1 MTDKDIVG
9 TLESFRSLPQL
20 LKSTQDTLAQT
31 NATLMS
37 VATILSKI
45 APGQVTSMTVSP
57 NQATPTSQA
66 PQTPPAPGTF
76 EYVAKRV
83 QTPTV
88 VQPNQKFTIFEE
100 ENGILYNI
108 WIRLDSDSFELNL
121 TINGEVFSTD
131 LPELAQYVGTNLLVN
146 NDWTLTYM
154 NSSPTGPP
162 FAMRFQSVNGL
173 QFDKIN
179 FNLLNTD
186 PANPHTIQRFRYF
199 YVLAQ

>member
-9 TLESFRSLPQL
+9 TLESFRSLPEL
-20 LKSTQDTLAQT
+20 LKSTQDMLART

-37 VATILSKI
+37 VADVLSKI
-45 APGQVTSMTVSP
+45 APGQVTSTK
-57 NQATPTSQA
+57 A
-66 PQTPPAPGTF
+66 GIF

-88 VQPNQKFTIFEE
+88 VQPNQRYKLFET

-121 TINGEVFSTD
+121 TINDEVFSTD

-146 NDWTLTYM
+146 NDWTITYM
-154 NSSPTGPP
+154 NVSPTGPP

-173 QFDKIN
+173 PFNKIN
-179 FNLLNTD
+179 FNLFNTD
-186 PANPHTIQRFRYF
+186 PDNPHTIQRFRYF
-199 YVLAQ
+199 YVLVH

>member
-20 LKSTQDTLAQT
+20 LKSTQDMLAQT

-37 VATILSKI
+37 VATVLSKI
-45 APGQVTSMTVSP
+45 APGQVTSTS
-57 NQATPTSQA
+57 PTSSN
-66 PQTPPAPGTF
+66 TGIF
-76 EYVAKRV
+76 EYVTKRV

-173 QFDKIN
+173 PFDKIN
-179 FNLLNTD
+179 FNLFNTD
-186 PANPHTIQRFRYF
+186 PDNPHNIQRFRYF
-199 YVLAQ
+199 YVLAH